1 MGVAQGERVTSPETS
16 QRPVP
21 RPTILVVDDERVV
34 RGLLMRILALN
45 GYRVLGAASGAEAIA
60 AAAGE
65 GSLDLLLTDVEV
77 PDMSGSALAER
88 LLATRPGLPVLY
100 LSGGLSGGEAAG
112 GPPILGRGVG
122 LLAKPF
128 TADVLAS
135 RVREM
140 LAGPAV
146 AGAHE

>member
-1 MGVAQGERVTSPETS
+1 MGVAQGERVTSPEAN
-16 QRPVP
+16 QRPAP

-34 RGLLMRILALN
+34 RGLLMRILALH

-65 GSLDLLLTDVEV
+65 GAVDLLLTDVEV

-100 LSGGLSGGEAAG
+100 LSGGDEAG
-112 GPPILGRGVG
+112 GAPAASGRGVG

-128 TADVLAS
+128 TAEVLAS

-140 LAGPAV
+140 LADPATP
-146 AGAHE
+146 GANE